1 MADITNQNIRVP
13 GVNAAGSFVK
23 QQSYVVDFATI
34 SGIAAIGTHDIIK
47 LDKGDALVGVR
58 VFAIEGVASSGAAT
72 LQLKL
77 AFNGTAAN
85 INSSAVAL
93 AGLAKGFVQNFP
105 VTGIK
110 SFDNDYEGVIQMVVG
125 TAAYTG
131 GKLLL
136 VVDTIPAEAFVTC
149 G

>member
-13 GVNAAGSFVK
+13 GVNAAGTFVK
-23 QQSYVVDFATI
+23 QQSYVVDFATL
-34 SGIAAIGTHDIIK
+34 SGIAGTGTHDIIK
-47 LDKGDALVGVR
+47 LDKGDAVVGVR
-58 VFAIEGVASSGAAT
+58 VVALESAASSGAAT

-77 AFNGTAAN
+77 AFHGSAAN

-93 AGLAKGFVQNFP
+93 AGLAKGVVQNMP
-105 VTGIK
+105 VSGIK
-110 SFDNDYEGVIQMVVG
+110 SFDSEYEGVIQLVVA
-125 TAAYTG
+125 TAAYTA

-136 VVDTIPAEAFVTC
+136 IVDTVPAEAFVVN